1 MEGSAIWLYSRQKGL
16 ELASGAYIIHVD
28 ADDWVAPSYLEV
40 LYEEA
45 VRTNADITI
54 CDYIEVYPDKK
65 VYKVQKPTSTSADDF
80 VLDLCTKLHGSC

>member
-1 MEGSAIWLYSRQKGL
+1 MTVVETGVRIFVMLMPIKILVYTYIIRRIEGVSAARQKGL

-54 CDYIEVYPDKK
+54 CDAVDRKS
-65 VYKVQKPTSTSADDF
+65 VV
-80 VLDLCTKLHGSC
+80 